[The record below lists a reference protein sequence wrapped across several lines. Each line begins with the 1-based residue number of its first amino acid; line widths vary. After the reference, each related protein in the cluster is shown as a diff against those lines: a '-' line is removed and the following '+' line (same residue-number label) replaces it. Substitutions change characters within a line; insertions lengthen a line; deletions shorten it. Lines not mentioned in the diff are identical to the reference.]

1 MRRLLKEVYRAYDSR
16 LRANPLPVKM
26 VTSGA
31 VVCASDAV
39 VQVYTSPEGASF
51 SLTRTLII
59 GVGYGALW
67 FAPILHGMTTMWS
80 RVLPSMSITSL
91 VTKSVVDMTT
101 SFPVNVS
108 AMLAAQAYVRGE
120 NDIKGAIE
128 RNIFASV
135 TDGWLF
141 WTPMSL
147 IMYSMVPLRYR
158 VAFLNAGSFGW
169 NGWLAYRF
177 KA

>member
-1 MRRLLKEVYRAYDSR
+1 
-16 LRANPLPVKM
+16 M

-39 VQVYTSPEGASF
+39 VQVYTSPDGASF
-51 SLTRTLII
+51 SLRRTLII
-59 GVGYGALW
+59 VVGYGALW
-67 FAPILHGMTTMWS
+67 FAPVLHGMTTMCS
-80 RVLPSMSITSL
+80 RVLPSTTITSL

-108 AMLAAQAYVRGE
+108 AMLAAQAYLRGE
-120 NDIKGAIE
+120 NEIKGAIE
-128 RNIFASV
+128 LNVYASV

-141 WTPMSL
+141 WTLMSL
-147 IMYSMVPLRYR
+147 IMYSMIPLRYR

-177 KA
+177 RA